1 MRGTCGFPSLRQY
14 VHASV
19 LGCDTLDG
27 KGIAERLG
35 LNYQTFMSSVSG
47 QPKHKL
53 DADWLLPIMATTGS
67 VEPLQFMARE
77 MGGVFVKVKP
87 CTGTAD
93 LMDTLI
99 SSVKEFGEYAA
110 ECAEDIRDGRLPRD
124 QHDRIL
130 KEGQEALASI
140 ASMMQKG
147 SVEDGRVPLV
157 FITHAA
163 SEQSMQAALAS
174 MNPDVCRLE
183 SMIRV
188 ED

>member
-1 MRGTCGFPSLRQY
+1 MRGTCGFPSLRQC

-77 MGGVFVKVKP
+77 MGGVFVKVK
-87 CTGTAD
+87 
-93 LMDTLI
+93 
-99 SSVKEFGEYAA
+99 
-110 ECAEDIRDGRLPRD
+110 
-124 QHDRIL
+124 
-130 KEGQEALASI
+130 
-140 ASMMQKG
+140 
-147 SVEDGRVPLV
+147 
-157 FITHAA
+157 
-163 SEQSMQAALAS
+163 
-174 MNPDVCRLE
+174 
-183 SMIRV
+183 
-188 ED
+188 

>member
-1 MRGTCGFPSLRQY
+1 MRGTCGFPSLRQR

-87 CTGTAD
+87 CMGTGD

-140 ASMMQKG
+140 ASMMQ
-147 SVEDGRVPLV
+147 LV
-157 FITHAA
+157 RAVHA
-163 SEQSMQAALAS
+163 EQYGGGQ
-174 MNPDVCRLE
+174 
-183 SMIRV
+183 
-188 ED
+188 

>member
-1 MRGTCGFPSLRQY
+1 MRGTCGFPSLRQC

-99 SSVKEFGEYAA
+99 SSVKE
-110 ECAEDIRDGRLPRD
+110 
-124 QHDRIL
+124 DR
-130 KEGQEALASI
+130 K
-140 ASMMQKG
+140 
-147 SVEDGRVPLV
+147 SVV
-157 FITHAA
+157 
-163 SEQSMQAALAS
+163 
-174 MNPDVCRLE
+174 
-183 SMIRV
+183 
-188 ED
+188 

>member
-1 MRGTCGFPSLRQY
+1 MRGTCGFPSLRQC

-27 KGIAERLG
+27 KG
-35 LNYQTFMSSVSG
+35 
-47 QPKHKL
+47 
-53 DADWLLPIMATTGS
+53 TTGS

-124 QHDRIL
+124 QHDSIL

-140 ASMMQKG
+140 ASMMQ
-147 SVEDGRVPLV
+147 LV
-157 FITHAA
+157 RAVHA
-163 SEQSMQAALAS
+163 EQYGGGQ
-174 MNPDVCRLE
+174 
-183 SMIRV
+183 
-188 ED
+188 

>member
-1 MRGTCGFPSLRQY
+1 MRGTCGFTTLRQR

-140 ASMMQKG
+140 ASMMQ
-147 SVEDGRVPLV
+147 LV
-157 FITHAA
+157 RAVHA
-163 SEQSMQAALAS
+163 EQYGGGQ
-174 MNPDVCRLE
+174 
-183 SMIRV
+183 
-188 ED
+188 

>member
-1 MRGTCGFPSLRQY
+1 MRGTCGFPSLRQC

-87 CTGTAD
+87 CMGTGD

-140 ASMMQKG
+140 ASHDAAGARRACGTVWRGTMNWTLAM
-147 SVEDGRVPLV
+147 LV
-157 FITHAA
+157 AGFVFGFVF
-163 SEQSMQAALAS
+163 LR
-174 MNPDVCRLE
+174 P
-183 SMIRV
+183 
-188 ED
+188 

>member
-1 MRGTCGFPSLRQY
+1 MRGTCGFPSLRQC

-47 QPKHKL
+47 QPEHKL

-87 CTGTAD
+87 CTVCLPYGYAHQQRQG
-93 LMDTLI
+93 
-99 SSVKEFGEYAA
+99 VREYAA
-110 ECAEDIRDGRLPRD
+110 GVRRGYQGRTPAPRP
-124 QHDRIL
+124 
-130 KEGQEALASI
+130 A
-140 ASMMQKG
+140 
-147 SVEDGRVPLV
+147 
-157 FITHAA
+157 
-163 SEQSMQAALAS
+163 
-174 MNPDVCRLE
+174 
-183 SMIRV
+183 
-188 ED
+188 